1 MIIVYYT
8 RKGPIVQVFVANL
21 KEDKPD
27 INQIYFMNDD
37 GLKQEDKEKSHGT
50 VKILPG
56 KDRFYIIEIYYE
68 KNRNKIQVSCQYEY
82 VYQSGALTQS
92 NISTVYVKSNINS
105 FEQDNDMTPV
115 FFNAVKS
122 DNGSIWIFSGNRVG
136 ASSLLEVTVAETG
149 QFTVVEQ
156 N

>member
-1 MIIVYYT
+1 MEFDDPPVLILETPNFPFEEFGWHCYSISCLSDEMIIVYYT

-21 KEDKPD
+21 KED

-92 NISTVYVKSNINS
+92 NISTVYVKSNI
-105 FEQDNDMTPV
+105 
-115 FFNAVKS
+115 K
-122 DNGSIWIFSGNRVG
+122 
-136 ASSLLEVTVAETG
+136 
-149 QFTVVEQ
+149 QF
-156 N
+156 